1 MPIAAVMLRAG
12 AATGPVIAFLTAWSL
27 LALHRLVA
35 WEVPILGWRIAA
47 LRYGVS
53 LAIPVLA
60 GLAAR
65 ALTRA

>member
-1 MPIAAVMLRAG
+1 MLRTGAAV
-12 AATGPVIAFLTAWSL
+12 GPVIAFVTAWSL
-27 LALHRLVA
+27 LALHRVVV
-35 WEVPILGWRIAA
+35 WEIPILGWRLTV

-65 ALTRA
+65 WLPSLAG

>member
-1 MPIAAVMLRAG
+1 M
-12 AATGPVIAFLTAWSL
+12 IAFLTAWSL

-35 WEVPILGWRIAA
+35 WEIPILGWRLAA

-53 LAIPVLA
+53 LVIPVLA

-65 ALTRA
+65 ALTRF